1 MLGRWRTVVLVANDD
16 LELGRHGLARVGGG
30 RRGPGCPQLPGCG
43 GVHSCCTC
51 CKFHLSFLRAHAHPL
66 FRVGDTVG
74 EMVGRTVGEVVGL
87 VVGEVVGLQ
96 DDEDNPEGRP
106 CDGRTGMVVANP

>member
-1 MLGRWRTVVLVANDD
+1 M
-16 LELGRHGLARVGGG
+16 
-30 RRGPGCPQLPGCG
+30 
-43 GVHSCCTC
+43 
-51 CKFHLSFLRAHAHPL
+51 
-66 FRVGDTVG
+66 GDTVG